1 MASRHSNQVQKTRH
15 ATPFN
20 VNSVF
25 LTDSQEY
32 KTEVDLDDL
41 ETADENFCLER
52 TPFGC
57 QKEFSDLMLLIMEDN
72 GFAMP
77 QDVDEALFLYAT

>member
-1 MASRHSNQVQKTRH
+1 MRQ
-15 ATPFN
+15 ATAYN

-32 KTEVDLDDL
+32 KTEVGLDDL
-41 ETADENFCLER
+41 ETAEENFCLER

-57 QKEFSDLMLLIMEDN
+57 QKEFSDLMLLITEDN
-72 GFAMP
+72 GFTMP
-77 QDVDEALFLYAT
+77 HNVDEALLLYATLLCELQSVL